1 MIVLGLKCYSH
12 DTGAAIISDQGGA
25 LKIHAIAEA
34 RLNRRKHSFA
44 FPLMSIAYC
53 LSALGL
59 NSLDDVDLICIDRHL
74 ETWPEKGSQFGYENA
89 LKRHH
94 PRYDDNHRWSYLVEQ
109 SMKYD
114 PAKVQWIN
122 HIDAHA
128 ASAYFVSPFDEAAVL
143 IAEGGTGIYH
153 GKGSDLNIID
163 RIGYL
168 GDTYQDGKKL
178 SERRDHF
185 VNSSF
190 FYDKVS
196 EALGYDIFGAGQT
209 MALAGFGDQVPF
221 EPMVDV
227 DPDRFE
233 DFIINHDKTV
243 FGMTDVPTFEGEDSD
258 ALIANPWVSLARQA
272 QETLE
277 ADIQYLAWLARKK
290 TRSKKLCLAGGAAL
304 NCIINQKLI
313 ESGLFDEVYIQP
325 AASDEGLPLGCA
337 LFGYYDKGGTA
348 RHHLS
353 DAYLGAPNDPATLP
367 AVLDKWQLKSKPASV
382 QEVAQLLADGKIIGR
397 VAGGSEYGPRALGNR
412 SILADPRPADMKD
425 RLNAEIKHREG
436 FRPFAP
442 SCLED
447 NIPDFFQSPAKS
459 PFMVVAGTVRE
470 GERDQVPVVTH
481 ADGSCRVQT
490 VNREQNQDYYEL
502 IEAFG
507 ELTGCPVL
515 TNTSFNDR
523 DEPIVETYDDA
534 ASCLLRTGLDALYV
548 EGQLVERTAGTP
560 SLTSAQTLE
569 ATTTRVD
576 TEYSNLIERFCDVE
590 TYVKLA
596 EELKAKEDAQN

>member
-1 MIVLGLKCYSH
+1 
-12 DTGAAIISDQGGA
+12 
-25 LKIHAIAEA
+25 
-34 RLNRRKHSFA
+34 
-44 FPLMSIAYC
+44 
-53 LSALGL
+53 
-59 NSLDDVDLICIDRHL
+59 
-74 ETWPEKGSQFGYENA
+74 
-89 LKRHH
+89 
-94 PRYDDNHRWSYLVEQ
+94 
-109 SMKYD
+109 
-114 PAKVQWIN
+114 
-122 HIDAHA
+122 
-128 ASAYFVSPFDEAAVL
+128 
-143 IAEGGTGIYH
+143 
-153 GKGSDLNIID
+153 
-163 RIGYL
+163 
-168 GDTYQDGKKL
+168 
-178 SERRDHF
+178 
-185 VNSSF
+185 
-190 FYDKVS
+190 
-196 EALGYDIFGAGQT
+196 
-209 MALAGFGDQVPF
+209 
-221 EPMVDV
+221 
-227 DPDRFE
+227 
-233 DFIINHDKTV
+233 
-243 FGMTDVPTFEGEDSD
+243 MTDVPTFEGEDSD

-290 TRSKKLCLAGGAAL
+290 VRSKKLCLAGGAAL

-337 LFGYYDKGGTA
+337 LYGYYDKGGTV
-348 RHHLS
+348 RHHMS
-353 DAYLGAPNDPATLP
+353 DAYLGVPNDPATLP
-367 AVLDKWQLKSKPASV
+367 AVLDKWQLKSSTASV
-382 QEVAQLLADGKIIGR
+382 QEIAQLLADGKIIGR

-447 NIPDFFQSPAKS
+447 NIPDYFQSPAKS

>member
-12 DTGAAIISDQGGA
+12 DTGAAIVSDQGGT

-44 FPLMSIAYC
+44 YPLLSIAYC
-53 LSALGL
+53 LASLGL
-59 NSLDDVDLICIDRHL
+59 DSLDDVDLICIDRHM
-74 ETWPEKGSQFGYENA
+74 ETWPEKGSQFGYQNA

-94 PRYDDNHRWSYLVEQ
+94 PRYDDNHRWSYLIEQ
-109 SMKYD
+109 SINFD
-114 PAKVQWIN
+114 PAKLRLIN

-128 ASAYFVSPFDEAAVL
+128 ASAYFASPFDDAAVL

-153 GKGSDLNIID
+153 GQGPELKIVD

-168 GDTYQDGKKL
+168 GDTYQNGEKL
-178 SERRDHF
+178 AERRDHF

-196 EALGYDIFGAGQT
+196 NHLGYDIFGAGQT
-209 MALAGFGDQVPF
+209 MALAGYGDQFAF
-221 EPMVDV
+221 EPQVDV
-227 DPDRFE
+227 DPDRFN

-243 FGMTDVPTFEGEDSD
+243 FGMGDVPTFEDVDSEK
-258 ALIANPWVSLARQA
+258 LIANPWVSLARQA

-277 ADIQYLAWLARKK
+277 KDILYLAWCARKK
-290 TRSKKLCLAGGAAL
+290 TGVKKLSLAGGAAL
-304 NCIINQKLI
+304 NCIINRKLI

-337 LFGYYDKGGTA
+337 LSGYYANGGTA
-348 RHHLS
+348 RHHMS
-353 DAYLGAPNDPATLP
+353 DAYLGVPNDLATLP
-367 AVLDKWQLKSKPASV
+367 DILDKWKLAGTKASPHDI
-382 QEVAQLLADGKIIGR
+382 AQLLADEKIIGR

-412 SILADPRPADMKD
+412 SILADPRPANMKD

-447 NIPDFFQSPAKS
+447 NIPDFFQAPAKS

-470 GERDQVPVVTH
+470 DSRDKVPAVTH

-490 VNREQNQDYYEL
+490 VNRDQNNDYYDL

-507 ELTGCPVL
+507 KLTDCPVL

-534 ASCLLRTGLDALYV
+534 ASCLLRTGIDALYMD
-548 EGQLVERTAGTP
+548 GHLVERTGNTR
-560 SLTSAQTLE
+560 SLTSAQNLE
-569 ATTTRVD
+569 ATTARID
-576 TEYSNLIERFCDVE
+576 KEYADLIERFCDVQK
-590 TYVKLA
+590 YVDLA
-596 EELKAKEDAQN
+596 NDLKENEST

>member
-12 DTGAAIISDQGGA
+12 DTGAAIVSDQGGT
-25 LKIHAIAEA
+25 LKIHAVAEA

-44 FPLMSIAYC
+44 YPLLSIAYC
-53 LSALGL
+53 LASLGL
-59 NSLDDVDLICIDRHL
+59 DSLDDVDLICIDRHM
-74 ETWPEKGSQFGYENA
+74 ETWPEKGSQFGYQNA

-94 PRYDDNHRWSYLVEQ
+94 PRYDDNHRWSYLIEQ
-109 SMKYD
+109 SIKFNT
-114 PAKVQWIN
+114 AKLRLIN

-128 ASAYFVSPFDEAAVL
+128 ASAYFASPFDDAAVL

-153 GKGSDLNIID
+153 GQGPELKIVD

-168 GDTYQDGKKL
+168 GDTYQDGEKL
-178 SERRDHF
+178 AERRDHF

-196 EALGYDIFGAGQT
+196 NHLGYDIFGAGQT
-209 MALAGFGDQVPF
+209 MALAGYGAQFPF
-221 EPMVDV
+221 EPQVDV
-227 DPDRFE
+227 DPDRFN

-243 FGMTDVPTFEGEDSD
+243 FGMGDVPTFEDEDSEK
-258 ALIANPWVSLARQA
+258 LIANPWVSLARQA

-277 ADIQYLAWLARKK
+277 KDILYLAWCARKK
-290 TRSKKLCLAGGAAL
+290 TGVKKLCLAGGAAL

-337 LFGYYDKGGTA
+337 LSGYYANGGTA
-348 RHHLS
+348 RHHMS
-353 DAYLGAPNDPATLP
+353 DAYLGVPNDPATLP
-367 AVLDKWQLKSKPASV
+367 KILDKWNLTSMKASPKDI
-382 QEVAQLLADGKIIGR
+382 AQLLADEKIIGR

-425 RLNAEIKHREG
+425 RLNAEIKHRER

-447 NIPDFFQSPAKS
+447 NIPDYFQAPAKS

-470 GERDQVPVVTH
+470 DSRDKVPAVTH

-490 VNREQNQDYYEL
+490 VNRDQNNDYYDL
-502 IEAFG
+502 IKAFG
-507 ELTGCPVL
+507 KLTDCPVL

-534 ASCLLRTGLDALYV
+534 ASCLLRTGIDALYMD
-548 EGQLVERTAGTP
+548 GYLVERTENTP
-560 SLTSAQTLE
+560 SLTSAQNLK
-569 ATTTRVD
+569 TTTARID
-576 TEYSNLIERFCDVE
+576 NEYADLIERFCDVQK
-590 TYVKLA
+590 YVDLA
-596 EELKAKEDAQN
+596 NDLKENESA